1 MCLAQSEVVCCLT
14 RCHHGRFR
22 FKDGEVSA
30 TGPSREL
37 ASVNRKH
44 SLFVPEVSDWDGELY
59 QARAENHH
67 DAVVSSSDKWLVAE
81 VFDIISEDW
90 QTWFGTLCVLLWLLY
105 LIVL

>member
-14 RCHHGRFR
+14 HCHHGRFR

-37 ASVNRKH
+37 ACVNRKH

-59 QARAENHH
+59 QARAKNHH